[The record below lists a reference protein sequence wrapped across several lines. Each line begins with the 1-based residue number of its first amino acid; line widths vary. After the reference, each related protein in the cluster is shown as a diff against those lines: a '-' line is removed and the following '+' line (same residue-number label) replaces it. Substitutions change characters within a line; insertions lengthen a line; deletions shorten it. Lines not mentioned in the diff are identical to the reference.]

1 MSDESYTLLSVSHL
15 ARRVQNPEGSEIRRN
30 WTGND
35 ESARHHHGRV
45 SLNESPLK
53 LRLSWKRSPKDSSHL
68 IGIYELDLRRLLD
81 AAYVRVEPKTENE
94 IRLRFYHGHDN
105 LIYIQANSNEPGL
118 PIGRVP

>member
-1 MSDESYTLLSVSHL
+1 MSAEYPLPSMTHL
-15 ARRVQNPEGSEIRRN
+15 VRRLQNSDVSEIDRD

-45 SLNESPLK
+45 SLSASPLK
-53 LRLSWKRSPKDSSHL
+53 LRLSWKHSPKDSSHL

-81 AAYVRVEPKTENE
+81 AGYVRVEPKTENE

-105 LIYIQANSNEPGL
+105 LIYIQVNSNEPGL

>member
-1 MSDESYTLLSVSHL
+1 MSPEYPSPGMAHL
-15 ARRVQNPEGSEIRRN
+15 VRRLQNSDVSEIDRD

-35 ESARHHHGRV
+35 ESARHNHNRV

-53 LRLSWKRSPKDSSHL
+53 LRLSWKHTVKDSSHL
-68 IGIYELDLRRLLD
+68 IGIYELDLRRLLE
-81 AAYVRVEPKTENE
+81 AAYVRLEPKTENE

-105 LIYIQANSNEPGL
+105 LIYIQVNSNAPGL

>member
-1 MSDESYTLLSVSHL
+1 MTPEYPLPSMTHLVRRLQNSDV
-15 ARRVQNPEGSEIRRN
+15 SEIDRD

-35 ESARHHHGRV
+35 ESARHNHNRV

-53 LRLSWKRSPKDSSHL
+53 LRLSWKHSPKDSSHL

-105 LIYIQANSNEPGL
+105 LIYIQVNSNEPGL
-118 PIGRVP
+118 PIGRMP